1 MKGSPDEYTLELVIG
16 SKSIGLFQI
25 TDEYLDDWIIGFLH
39 LQGWIERPE
48 MLKNYSLWR
57 EGSFIRMTVELDGWK
72 NHSTEGAY
80 IRDPALY
87 AMLIGQGDRCEA
99 LNVRLRKD
107 ALNPVKM
114 GRIWTLTEIQDT
126 MKTFI
131 RNMPRYE
138 QTGGMHAAALVTAE
152 GELLIREDI
161 GRHNAIDKVIG
172 HALKQG
178 WSGENLL
185 LLATGRITLAMMIK
199 AATYGI
205 GIMASRS
212 AATRQAVSLAIQ
224 LGIDTLGYVRGGRY
238 ILYTPATRIKIQEN
252 ETMSVF

>member
-16 SKSIGLFQI
+16 SQTIGMFQI
-25 TDEYLDDWIIGFLH
+25 TDENLDDWIIGFLY
-39 LQGWIERPE
+39 LQGWMERPDV
-48 MLKNYSLWR
+48 LKNYSLWR
-57 EGSFIRMTVELDGWK
+57 EGSFIQMKVEIDGWEQLRAVRQ
-72 NHSTEGAY
+72 N

-99 LNVRLRKD
+99 LNMRLREE
-107 ALNPVKM
+107 ALNPVQS
-114 GRIWTLTEIQDT
+114 GRVWTLTEIQDY

-131 RNMPRYE
+131 RSMPRYE

-152 GELLIREDI
+152 GDLLVREDI

-172 HALKQG
+172 YALKRG
-178 WSGENLL
+178 WPGENLL
-185 LLATGRITLAMMIK
+185 LLATGRITLAMMMK

-205 GIMASRS
+205 SVMATRS
-212 AATRQAVSLAIQ
+212 AATRQAVALATQ

-238 ILYTPATRIKIQEN
+238 MLYTPAFRVKIEEG
-252 ETMSVF
+252 ETLSVT